1 MAQSQSK
8 IPVTVVVPIK
18 NEALN
23 LPQCLDKLQEFEEVV
38 VVDSGS
44 TDDSPTIVRRYGAV
58 FLDFQW
64 NGQFPKKRNW
74 TLRNYQFRTE
84 WVLFLD
90 ADEQLTPEF
99 IAELKE
105 AIKQTG
111 INGYWVTFRNYFM
124 GHPLKY
130 GDPFRKLVLLRL
142 GCGEF
147 ERIEDNQ
154 WSALDM
160 EVHEH
165 LILKGRVGQMK
176 APIEH
181 RDFKNLDAYYNRHNH
196 YSSWEAARFLALKE
210 EDRRHFTKRQ
220 QLKYRL
226 LTSIWFPPL
235 YFLGSYVLKRGF
247 LDGTP
252 GFRFA
257 IGKMFYFY
265 QINFKIAEKSGQ

>member
-1 MAQSQSK
+1 MDQSLSK

-23 LPQCLDKLQEFEEVV
+23 LPKCLERLTDFEEVV

-44 TDDSPTIVRRYGAV
+44 TDESPEIARRYGAV
-58 FLDFQW
+58 FVDFKW

-74 TLRNYQFRTE
+74 MLRNYQFHTE

-99 IAELKE
+99 IEE
-105 AIKQTG
+105 VRKQVVQTTY
-111 INGYWVTFRNYFM
+111 NGFWVTFQNYFM
-124 GHPLKY
+124 GQPLRH
-130 GDPFRKLVLLRL
+130 GDPFRKLVLMKI

-147 ERIEDNQ
+147 ERIEDNN

-165 LILKGRVGQMK
+165 LILKGKVGQMK

-181 RDFKNLDAYYNRHNH
+181 RDFKSLDAYYNRHNH
-196 YSSWEAARFLALKE
+196 YSSWEAARFLSLKDA
-210 EDRRHFTKRQ
+210 DRKHFTKRQ

-247 LDGTP
+247 LDGKA

-265 QINFKIAEKSGQ
+265 QINFKIAEKNGE